1 MDSKELIKKLES
13 KKEHYQ
19 SRYGFSE
26 IFLFGSYAENNAN
39 PDSDIDIAV
48 TVDSGFKTY
57 KNFIAAKE
65 ELSQDL
71 FNKEIDLVYFNSINL
86 NPIIKDEIER
96 KRIRI
101 G

>member
-1 MDSKELIKKLES
+1 MFKK
-13 KKEHYQ
+13 
-19 SRYGFSE
+19 
-26 IFLFGSYAENNAN
+26 IFFFEKLYF
-39 PDSDIDIAV
+39 
-48 TVDSGFKTY
+48 FKTY

>member
-1 MDSKELIKKLES
+1 MDSKELIQKLQAR
-13 KKEHYQ
+13 KEHYQ
-19 SRYGFSE
+19 SKYGFSE
-26 IFLFGSYAENNAN
+26 IFLFGSYAEDNATVS
-39 PDSDIDIAV
+39 SDIDLAV
-48 TVDSGFKTY
+48 VVDSKFKTY
-57 KNFIAAKE
+57 KNFVSAKE

-96 KRIRI
+96 TRIRI